1 VGKVKQQI
9 IDRFIELGGN
19 FIDTANFYTKS
30 HSEKIIATA
39 ADKLA
44 GVFAIRW
51 AGSPLSLQIWQVW
64 TGRVLSALPVL
75 LLLLS
80 RGEDCGLWRS
90 PSVSLV
96 LLQARLPP
104 TMAPKHAGPTG
115 GGRHVPCVR
124 NVRSW
129 RADKRALNGER
140 ADATIGDADR

>member
-104 TMAPKHAGPTG
+104 TMAPQTRTDRWRAARP
-115 GGRHVPCVR
+115 
-124 NVRSW
+124 VRS
-129 RADKRALNGER
+129 KRAIMASGQAGAQRGTSRCN
-140 ADATIGDADR
+140 DR